1 MAVPIDHDTI
11 EQLAR
16 AVLGQLS
23 SLSGTRATGAV
34 HVVNDT
40 DADIDIDMNSYL
52 WPTVS
57 GATRPELLF
66 KVSPNPATIRP
77 HGQGGAWTVPAHG
90 SAEVGIRSNLGGLR
104 HNLTA
109 GTVFTWDPPLD
120 GLAATVTL
128 NADMTDGANRS
139 SEPRIVAGAYYE
151 GLDSG
156 QVAKDLFGAGVDG
169 LPAVVIVWQQSAPAE
184 GRTAGTNQGST
195 RLADGAR
202 LFAEYL
208 TLYVV
213 VSDLRSDKRRRNNG
227 LRLLQACTRLLSDQ
241 QQTNDFEMLTAIG
254 SLEILGRSRYTRTE
268 NAYVYALP
276 FRMNRVYPRYDTR
289 VFTPW
294 LKTHIMATL
303 PGRDAPE
310 PTDPITLVDVVDPMP
325 HD

>member
-1 MAVPIDHDTI
+1 MPVPVDHDTL

-16 AVLGQLS
+16 AILAQLAE
-23 SLSGTRATGAV
+23 LSGTRATGAV

-40 DADIDIDMNSYL
+40 GAAIDVEMNSYL
-52 WPTVS
+52 WPIVS
-57 GATRPELLF
+57 GETRPELLF
-66 KVSPNPATIRP
+66 KVAPNPATLLP

-90 SAEVGIRSNLGGLR
+90 SLDVGIRSNLGGLR
-104 HNLTA
+104 HNLAA
-109 GTVFTWDPPLD
+109 GTVFLWDPPLD
-120 GLAATVTL
+120 GLGPSVTL

-139 SEPRIVAGAYYE
+139 SDPRIVAGAYYE
-151 GLDSG
+151 GLDAAQMS
-156 QVAKDLFGAGVDG
+156 KDLFGAGVDG

-202 LFAEYL
+202 LFAEYF

-213 VSDLRSDKRRRNNG
+213 VSDIRSDKRRRNNG

-241 QQTNDFEMLTAIG
+241 QQTLDYEMLTSIG
-254 SLEILGRSRYTRTE
+254 SLEILGRSRYARTE
-268 NAYVYALP
+268 NQYVYALP
-276 FRMNRVYPRYDTR
+276 MRMNRVYPRYDNR
-289 VFTPW
+289 NFTPW
-294 LKTHIMATL
+294 LTSHITATL

-310 PTDPITLVDVVDPMP
+310 PTDPITMVDVTEDMP